1 MNKSVNE
8 TFEIAVIHLHDSD
21 DDIHL
26 TSELR
31 SSLFE
36 IAYVYH
42 FFMRADVGKVTLDSL
57 AINFGEYTL
66 INLPTFAILSD
77 AIGKDDRIKTMA
89 DFDFEDN
96 KISIWEQDKNVW
108 NTYLLDDISD
118 AVKKATIDSNFSLET
133 QIQIFKNHLIG
144 KELAQNLL
152 ERNIDSESYE
162 TADIE
167 NSGDD
172 ESPIMTM

>member
-8 TFEIAVIHLHDSD
+8 AFEIAVIHLHDSD

-36 IAYVYH
+36 IAYAYH

-66 INLPTFAILSD
+66 IDLPTFAILSD
-77 AIGKDDRIKTMA
+77 AIGKDDRIKTIA

-118 AVKKATIDSNFSLET
+118 AVKKATVDPNFSLET

-144 KELAQNLL
+144 KELVQNSL

-167 NSGDD
+167 NCDDD